1 MKGVSR
7 WAEKGGSYR
16 SVQRFHATTFLWAA
30 LHLKFVESYLFDS
43 THEYILAGD
52 ATTITKAGKETF
64 GINRFFSGLLG
75 KVVNGLEFFVISLI
89 DVTDRQSYPLAV
101 KQTIRE
107 KDEKAETGKRQKK
120 TGKKPRK
127 SVKKKPAKLR
137 GRPKG
142 VLNKDKL
149 KLELSPELLRSARVI
164 EGSLEV
170 ITTFGGGQI
179 SGIGRTFRT

>member
-1 MKGVSR
+1 
-7 WAEKGGSYR
+7 
-16 SVQRFHATTFLWAA
+16 
-30 LHLKFVESYLFDS
+30 
-43 THEYILAGD
+43 
-52 ATTITKAGKETF
+52 
-64 GINRFFSGLLG
+64 
-75 KVVNGLEFFVISLI
+75 LI

-170 ITTFGGGQI
+170 IATFGGGQI
-179 SGIGRTFRT
+179 SGIGRTFRA